1 VNYNDGSTGI
11 LEGLK
16 RKRQILKEEK
26 NVTSFEE
33 KNFSCSSSKSV
44 PSKKEGTKKE
54 RYSRL
59 DGARFEIKRSYTLTV
74 AANKKLQEI
83 KLNDKDPSVTFN
95 ELIDE
100 AINLI
105 HKQRCVKFNSP
116 L

>member
-1 VNYNDGSTGI
+1 MNYNNSSTGI

-16 RKRQILKEEK
+16 RKKQILKEEE
-26 NVTSFEE
+26 NVT
-33 KNFSCSSSKSV
+33 SSSKSV
-44 PSKKEGTKKE
+44 TSKKEGTKKE

-83 KLNDKDPSVTFN
+83 KLNDMDPSVTFN

-105 HKQRCVKFNSP
+105 HKQRCVKFRSP